1 MKSLTI
7 AATLAAAGMAA
18 HATDY
23 QLSSGTLNAIIP
35 DANVN
40 GYQSTLG
47 GVSGDPSYITNVT
60 VTLNIDGGF
69 NGDLYAYIAHSSGFA
84 VLLNRVGRTS
94 GNAFGYGDAGV
105 SITFSDAAVTD
116 VHSYGGNGGNQVIGT
131 FQPDA
136 RNFDPALT
144 LDTTPRSAYLSSFN
158 NTTPNGSWTLFVADM
173 SGGEQSTLR
182 DWSVSFSTVP
192 EPGAIGLGA
201 AGLAV
206 LLAARYLRKR

>member
-7 AATLAAAGMAA
+7 AATLAVAGLSA

-23 QLSSGTLNAIIP
+23 QLNSGPINAIIP

-40 GYQSTLG
+40 GYQSTLA

-60 VTLNIDGGF
+60 VSITVDGGF

-84 VLLNRVGRTS
+84 VLLNRAGRTA
-94 GNAFGYGDAGV
+94 GNNFGYGDAGV

-116 VHSYGGNGGNQVIGT
+116 IHAYGGNGGSQLIGT

-158 NTTPNGSWTLFVADM
+158 NTTPNGSWTLFLADM

-192 EPGAIGLGA
+192 EPGAIALGA

-206 LLAARYLRKR
+206 LLAARYFRKR